1 MGWGGGHGDRPPRYV
16 KPVVQAWRENRT
28 MEISKGKGS
37 EGVATRE
44 GGYYVYGNLIAV
56 HRTEAQRLDNVTRVI
71 RGAEDVDCAEYA
83 YTFANWPTK
92 MTARHLSAL
101 GIKAECFGVKD
112 PKCYM
117 NGKLVDASQWYSLEE
132 IVELVNPPPK
142 PKRVPREPIFVNL
155 TRDLFEVE
163 YA

>member
-1 MGWGGGHGDRPPRYV
+1 MGWGGGSHPPRYV
-16 KPVVQAWRENRT
+16 KPVVQAWRQNLSLK
-28 MEISKGKGS
+28 ISKGKGS
-37 EGVATRE
+37 EGVATE
-44 GGYYVYGNLIAV
+44 GGGYYVYGNLIAV

-101 GIKAECFGVKD
+101 GIKAECFGIKN

-117 NGKLVDASQWYSLEE
+117 NGKLVSPGMWYSLERLAE
-132 IVELVNPPPK
+132 MVNPEPEVK
-142 PKRVPREPIFVNL
+142 PERVPRGPVFVNL